1 MNNLNILQ
9 EKFNSVQI
17 TNENNLIVQSELVE
31 ILEFLK
37 NTPEFNFDML
47 TTIIAVDKI
56 ERIELIYQLYSLE
69 NKNTLNVHYYAPGV
83 VPTVTDV
90 YKSAYF
96 DECEVFDLFGVN
108 FEGNK
113 NLKRLLLPDS
123 WVGHPL
129 LKNYKNT
136 DERLAWN
143 D

>member
-17 TNENNLIVQSELVE
+17 TDSNKIIVHDNLVSV
-31 ILEFLK
+31 LEFLK
-37 NTPEFNFDML
+37 NTSEFDFDML
-47 TTIIAVDKI
+47 TTIIATDKI
-56 ERIELIYQLYSLE
+56 ERIELIYQLYSTG
-69 NKNTLNVHYYAPGV
+69 NNNTLNVYYYAPGV
-83 VPTVTDV
+83 APTVICL

-96 DECEVFDLFGVN
+96 DECEIYDLLGVK

-113 NLKRLLLPDS
+113 ELKRLLLPDS
-123 WVGHPL
+123 WIGHPL
-129 LKNYKNT
+129 LKNYTNN

>member
-17 TNENNLIVQSELVE
+17 TDSNKIIVHDNLVSV
-31 ILEFLK
+31 LEFLK
-37 NTPEFNFDML
+37 NTSEFDFDML
-47 TTIIAVDKI
+47 TTIIATDKI
-56 ERIELIYQLYSLE
+56 ERIELIYQLYSTG
-69 NKNTLNVHYYAPGV
+69 NNNTLNVYYYAPGAA
-83 VPTVTDV
+83 PTVIGL

-96 DECEVFDLFGVN
+96 DECEIYDLLGVK

-113 NLKRLLLPDS
+113 ELKRLLLPDS
-123 WVGHPL
+123 WIGHPL
-129 LKNYKNT
+129 LKNYTNN